1 MSEEP
6 KKENMFA
13 EIFSDV
19 AFNLRKEAKNQ
30 ARNYVYNAIMS
41 TVDMVQGTLR
51 DGITRGFYK
60 DGPAPNHRNYTN
72 YSNPS
77 GTRNGSSAYA
87 RDYGAISQNNV
98 SSGSEAVTDVRAIF
112 RMSKLDADNKLNW
125 IIEKIDNSSGN
136 CCTVGAL
143 YESEEPKLPTTM
155 MSWRYGW
162 SDKDIQ
168 AFDSKMVTSG
178 PHAGEWILVLP
189 KPHRVL

>member
-6 KKENMFA
+6 KKQNLFT
-13 EIFSDV
+13 EILNDV
-19 AFNLRKEAKNQ
+19 ATNIRKEAKTQ
-30 ARNYVYNAIMS
+30 ARAYAYNAIM
-41 TVDMVQGTLR
+41 TAVDMVQGTLR

-60 DGPAPNHRNYTN
+60 DGTAPNRRGYTN
-72 YSNPS
+72 YSSSSN
-77 GTRNGSSAYA
+77 RNSTSVYA
-87 RDYGAISQNNV
+87 RDYGAISQNNT
-98 SSGSEAVTDVRAIF
+98 SSTGTEAVTDVRAIF

-125 IIEKIDNSSGN
+125 IIEKIDNSSDN

-155 MSWRYGW
+155 MSWKYGW
-162 SDKDIQ
+162 SDKDVQ